1 MKKKVERK
9 YMGIANNTKKP
20 NNETHSTYLLRIP
33 KSTYKKIK
41 IKVAMEDTNIGSF
54 LNSIIRKHVN

>member
-1 MKKKVERK
+1 
-9 YMGIANNTKKP
+9 MGIANNTKKP

-54 LNSIIRKHVN
+54 LDSIIRKHVN